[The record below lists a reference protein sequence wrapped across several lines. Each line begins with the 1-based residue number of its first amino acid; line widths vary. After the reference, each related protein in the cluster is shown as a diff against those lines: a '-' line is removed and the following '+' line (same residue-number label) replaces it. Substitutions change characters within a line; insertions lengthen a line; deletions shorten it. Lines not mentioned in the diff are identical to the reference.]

1 MTSPSP
7 EEFKQVYL
15 RNLPS
20 RIETLES
27 RIRDVETGKPDALK
41 MARALAHSLAGSG
54 GTYGFPQVSASAKEA
69 EKCPDDS
76 FLEKAR
82 DLLDILKK
90 ISSEPQ
96 RKFNLMIVEDEP
108 DISSILET
116 LLQTSRRSVVVCSN
130 AQEAEDAL
138 QANPIDFIITDL
150 TLPDLDGRLLIKK
163 VRQVREMAKV
173 PIYVL
178 TGMDFPKIREECLSL
193 GANGFF
199 SKPFDPIQLVA
210 QVEEK
215 IKESSMSLPQPGLDL
230 LTQLPDRH
238 ALKMIF
244 DKAVADPSENRRPLS
259 MVLFNLD
266 MFSKINEKHGRSIGD
281 QILAYV
287 GTALSKLTGGKGTAA
302 RTGGDTFAV
311 LLERHD
317 SEAAQSF
324 AERTVKE
331 IGEISFEIGDQAA
344 VKMGLSGGL
353 VQVPIRA
360 DFEEALS
367 ACERLLYRAKGAG
380 RGRVFSEKSSLA
392 SSAARKVI
400 VADDDDLIRSLVNH
414 RLSNEGFEVLGFPD
428 GRKTLEAAQK
438 NNASLFILDVQMPGM
453 DGFEL
458 LTKLRA
464 LPSANRTPIMMLTS
478 LGSEKDISRGFE
490 LGAND
495 YLAKPFSPAELVA
508 RSLRL
513 LKG

>member
-1 MTSPSP
+1 MSSTS

-15 RNLPS
+15 QNLPN

-27 RIRDVETGKPDALK
+27 RLRDIEAGEPDALK
-41 MARALAHSLAGSG
+41 RARAFAHSLAGSG

-82 DLLDILKK
+82 ALLGVLKK

-108 DISSILET
+108 DISSILQT
-116 LLQTSRRSVVVCSN
+116 LLQTSGRSVIVCSN

-138 QANPIDFIITDL
+138 QGNPIDFIITDL

-199 SKPFDPIQLVA
+199 SKPFDPIRLA
-210 QVEEK
+210 AEVEEK
-215 IKESSMSLPQPGLDL
+215 IIESAKSLPPPGMDI

-238 ALKMIF
+238 ALKAVF
-244 DKAVADPSENRRPLS
+244 DKAADDDSRDRRPLS
-259 MVLFNLD
+259 VILFNLD
-266 MFSKINEKHGRSIGD
+266 LFSKINEKHGRSIGD
-281 QILAYV
+281 QILTYV
-287 GTALSKLTGGKGTAA
+287 GSALSKLTGGNGTAA
-302 RTGGDTFAV
+302 RVGGDNFAV

-317 SEAAQSF
+317 SEAALSF
-324 AERTVKE
+324 AENTVKE

-344 VKMGLSGGL
+344 VKTGLSGGL

-367 ACERLLYRAKGAG
+367 ACERFLYRAKGAG
-380 RGRVFSEKSSLA
+380 RGRVFSEKSSQKTA
-392 SSAARKVI
+392 AARQVI
-400 VADDDDLIRSLVNH
+400 VADDDDLIRSLVLH
-414 RLSNEGFEVLGFPD
+414 RLSNEGFEVLAYPD
-428 GRKTLEAAQK
+428 GRQALEAAQK
-438 NNASLFILDVQMPGM
+438 NKAALFILDVQMPGM

-464 LPSANRTPIMMLTS
+464 LPSANRTPVMMLTS
-478 LGSEKDISRGFE
+478 LGSEKDISRGFK

-513 LKG
+513 LKD